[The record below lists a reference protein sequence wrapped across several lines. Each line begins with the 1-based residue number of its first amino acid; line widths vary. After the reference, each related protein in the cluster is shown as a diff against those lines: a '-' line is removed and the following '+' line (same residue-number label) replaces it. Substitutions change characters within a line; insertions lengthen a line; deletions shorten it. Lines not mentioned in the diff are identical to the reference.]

1 MDRTEYQTYLI
12 LMKCIQATSF
22 NELGNRAE
30 VKIRKKC
37 VKIKLLHYGTKIK
50 FLNRKSFWLF
60 NIRSRGL

>member
-12 LMKCIQATSF
+12 LMKCIQATPF

-37 VKIKLLHYGTKIK
+37 VKINYFTMAQKL
-50 FLNRKSFWLF
+50 NS
-60 NIRSRGL
+60 

>member
-12 LMKCIQATSF
+12 LMKCIQATPV

-37 VKIKLLHYGTKIK
+37 VKIKLLHYGKKIK
-50 FLNRKSFWLF
+50 FLNRKSF
-60 NIRSRGL
+60 